1 MAHGEKRVP
10 LESGLIAGYTPNL
23 EISVSSDKIFQ
34 GNFAVVKRQ
43 KTDTGITRY

>member
-1 MAHGEKRVP
+1 MP

-23 EISVSSDKIFQ
+23 EIGISSDKIFE

-43 KTDTGITRY
+43 KIDTGIT